1 MAYVNNFNTAMDD
14 CQAPHGGS
22 GLALNPLSLPVLCVC
37 YFLAGA
43 AGCAGAVTAGLAAGA
58 GAFAG
63 LVKL

>member
-1 MAYVNNFNTAMDD
+1 MCERVW
-14 CQAPHGGS
+14 CVGS
-22 GLALNPLSLPVLCVC
+22 CPTHDGVC